1 MWSLKEKPVVNSFSQ
16 RWPQSHILQ
25 PDPPRDF
32 SECRLGL
39 TQLATEVLAVIALRD
54 AAKPKITRSAEVSA
68 NSHQGPDLAGRRRQ
82 RRMR

>member
-1 MWSLKEKPVVNSFSQ
+1 MWSLEEKPVVNSFSQ

-54 AAKPKITRSAEVSA
+54 AAKPKINPEDAQRLLDAATVAIPCI
-68 NSHQGPDLAGRRRQ
+68 GGAG
-82 RRMR
+82 

>member
-1 MWSLKEKPVVNSFSQ
+1 MWSLKEKPVVNNFSQ

-54 AAKPKITRSAEVSA
+54 AAKPKISPEDAQRLLDAA
-68 NSHQGPDLAGRRRQ
+68 NAAIPCIGGAG
-82 RRMR
+82 